1 MSELWTE
8 RTDRERALILSAVVL
23 LGLMIFQ
30 LVFISPLHASHAQAK
45 ADLEVASRQ
54 LDVVNA
60 ELASTWMQEPA
71 SGASAIVGG
80 EQLRKGL
87 LQLAN
92 TRGLKVSRLQ
102 TGENGRLTLQF
113 ESAPPTLVYAW
124 LAEAGKAYGAE
135 PERASLFA
143 DEAGTVRASF
153 EFSGAPS

>member
-1 MSELWTE
+1 M
-8 RTDRERALILSAVVL
+8 VL
-23 LGLMIFQ
+23 LGLMILQ
-30 LVFISPLHASHAQAK
+30 LAVISPLRASHVQAK

-60 ELASTWMQEPA
+60 ELASARVPRPA
-71 SGASAIVGG
+71 FGPSAIVSG

-92 TRGLKVSRLQ
+92 SRGLKVSRLQ

-124 LAEAGKAYGAE
+124 LAEAGKTYGAE

-153 EFSGAPS
+153 EFAGAPS

>member
-1 MSELWTE
+1 MSELWTA
-8 RTDRERALILSAVVL
+8 RTDRERVLILSAMVL
-23 LGLMIFQ
+23 LGLMILQ
-30 LVFISPLHASHAQAK
+30 LAVISPLRASHVQAK

-60 ELASTWMQEPA
+60 ELASARVPRPA
-71 SGASAIVGG
+71 FGASAIVSG

-92 TRGLKVSRLQ
+92 SRGLKVSRLQ

-124 LAEAGKAYGAE
+124 LAEAGKTYGAE

-143 DEAGTVRASF
+143 GEAGTVRASF
-153 EFSGAPS
+153 EFAGAPS